1 MNAAITA
8 RREHW
13 HMPEPQQFAGMFLSV
28 LAHAALVLGLI
39 WWNASKPMLSVPLI
53 EEITPVDVTT
63 IADTPQIKEVAK
75 PSMQAAPRE
84 TVLDKTEAP
93 KPSAT
98 KTTQTE
104 DGIEDPK
111 AGSTS
116 TGEASQLNTRKLVS
130 LIDKSIKEAERKP
143 KTFDKLA
150 HRLEKDLPQQAVLS
164 QFEMAS
170 LQQALFKQIN
180 DNYSKPSGIEGVD
193 TMSVTIRLVLSP
205 LGRVIGQPQVIE
217 KVGLTADNTAAFR
230 AFTEATLRAIFKT
243 QPYKLPADKYDAWQE
258 SEIRFKS
265 DELGQ

>member
-1 MNAAITA
+1 MSAAITA

-13 HMPEPQQFAGMFLSV
+13 HLPEPQQFAGVFFSF
-28 LAHAALVLGLI
+28 LAHAALVFGLI
-39 WWNASKPMLSVPLI
+39 WWNASQPVRDMQRVEDI
-53 EEITPVDVTT
+53 VPVDVTT

-93 KPSAT
+93 KPAAAKT
-98 KTTQTE
+98 KQAD

-116 TGEASQLNTRKLVS
+116 TGNASQLNTRKLAS
-130 LIDKSIKEAERKP
+130 LIDKSIKEADRKP
-143 KTFDKLA
+143 KKFDKLA
-150 HRLEKDLPQQAVLS
+150 QQLEKDLPQQAVLS
-164 QFEMAS
+164 QFEMAT

-193 TMSVTIRLVLSP
+193 TMRVTIRLVLSP
-205 LGRVIGQPQVIE
+205 LGRVVGQPQVIE
-217 KVGLTADNTAAFR
+217 KVGLTADNAAAFR
-230 AFTEATLRAIFKT
+230 AFSEATLRAIFKT
-243 QPYKLPADKYDAWQE
+243 QPYKLPADKYDAWKE